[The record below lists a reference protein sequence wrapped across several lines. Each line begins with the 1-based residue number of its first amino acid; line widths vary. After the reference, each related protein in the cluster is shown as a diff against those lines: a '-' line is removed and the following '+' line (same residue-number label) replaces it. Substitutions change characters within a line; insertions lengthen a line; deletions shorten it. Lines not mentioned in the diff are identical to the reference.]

1 MDVFEPLINLLVL
14 MSVLSIAAERL
25 ANAIKLRDPDLRHK
39 KTGAREEKERERRIA
54 HGAVAASILLAIVV
68 KADFFEILAHLE
80 APWDTLGWFRPTGAT
95 TSVSRLLYTVCG
107 TVVTGLSLGFGSKF
121 WHDLLDLLY
130 GVRTAISG
138 GPRAEW

>member
-1 MDVFEPLINLLVL
+1 MEAFEPLINLLVL

-25 ANAIKLRDPDLRHK
+25 ANAIKLRDPDLREK
-39 KTGAREEKERERRIA
+39 KTSARDEKERERRIA

-80 APWDTLGWFRPTGAT
+80 APWDTLGWFRPTEAT
-95 TSVSRLLYTVCG
+95 TSVSRFLYTLCG
-107 TVVTGLSLGFGSKF
+107 TVVTGFSLGFGSKF

-130 GVRTAISG
+130 GVRTAIRG
-138 GPRAEW
+138 GSRAES